1 VSILYYSGVKDG
13 SHQVWLRHK
22 GIEDSSGY
30 HDATDPGSAKAVRTG
45 LEQVLCAGG
54 TFSFVHPFASEVP
67 LSEGICYVLVTLQ
80 LLPDKVSCVLGAR
93 SRGGVKLPSACV
105 ACVAVIVVA
114 HSNDQ
119 NNRAD
124 QRLPQ
129 TTASVWARC
138 KRRQSHD

>member
-1 VSILYYSGVKDG
+1 VSILYYSAVKDG
-13 SHQVWLRHK
+13 SHQVWLRYE
-22 GIEDSSGY
+22 GIEDTSGY
-30 HDATDPGSAKAVRTG
+30 PDVTDPGPAKAVCTG
-45 LEQVLCAGG
+45 GEQVLCAGG
-54 TFSFVHPFASEVP
+54 AFSFVHPFASKVP

-80 LLPDKVSCVLGAR
+80 LPDKASLVLGAR
-93 SRGGVKLPSACV
+93 SRGGVKLPSVRV
-105 ACVAVIVVA
+105 ACVAIIAVA

-138 KRRQSHD
+138 KGPQSHH